1 MSRAFPT
8 MRIFAKRLMA
18 LEAGGNKSY
27 RTKILIGFHVC
38 VKLYPNLA
46 VFMGKTGFH
55 ALLSRSLALAIIEF
69 PWLRTVRVKDDWSLD
84 GLEELQTQIG
94 QDELFN
100 GGVALL
106 AHLLELLVTFIGE
119 VFTVRLVRVVWPK
132 VLIDDLDLGGG
143 AEE

>member
-8 MRIFAKRLMA
+8 MQIFAKRLMA
-18 LEAGGNKSY
+18 LEAGGDKSY
-27 RTKILIGFHVC
+27 RTKMLIGFHVC
-38 VKLYPNLA
+38 EKLHPNLA

-55 ALLSRSLALAIIEF
+55 ALLTRSLALTALEF

-84 GLEELQTQIG
+84 GLEELQMQIS
-94 QDELFN
+94 QDELFS

-132 VLIDDLDLGGG
+132 VSVDDLDLGVGG
-143 AEE
+143 EE